1 MESAEGLELMSAF
14 HQMGHDS
21 ENLLL
26 KTGLERFGGAI
37 LSPLNYG
44 PEEVVAQLG
53 QLKDRTDFVTIFDPH
68 LYRPQSERM
77 CLPQWEYY
85 PRDVDTADFTGEW
98 WASIVENVAK
108 TAVELK
114 PTLVASPTIVPKT
127 FPDEFFMES
136 IDNGNRLEAA
146 LRGTAVE
153 PMQTVVVNL
162 SDLSSIDRVMT
173 IASIVS
179 KSKISKCLL
188 IFVGNTEPRREFSD
202 PEELKG
208 AMRLIAS
215 LESGGQQVTVASSS
229 SEMILWKA
237 AGATNCATGKFFNL
251 RRFTI
256 SRFDEPS
263 GSGGGQLAYWFEQS
277 LLAFLRQSDLLRVR
291 GRDLV
296 SAASNENP
304 FSAAI
309 EENIP
314 ANKAWVALG
323 WRHFMYWFAETEF
336 MLRTGAT
343 SADALIA
350 AADANWAAIERAKPA
365 LLMEERQNDGS
376 WVRQW
381 YRALVEFPYFV

>member
-1 MESAEGLELMSAF
+1 MPAF
-14 HQMGHDS
+14 HQIGHDS

-26 KTGLERFGGAI
+26 EAGLERFGGAI

-44 PEEVVAQLG
+44 PEEVVAQLDR
-53 QLKDRTDFVTIFDPH
+53 LKGKKDFVTIFDPH

-85 PRDVDTADFTGEW
+85 PKDVDTADFSEKW
-98 WASIVENVAK
+98 WAPIIDNVAK
-108 TAVELK
+108 TALELN
-114 PTLVASPTIVPKT
+114 TTAVASPTIVPKT
-127 FPDEFFMES
+127 FPDEFFLDS
-136 IDNGNRLEAA
+136 IENGNRLETA
-146 LRGTAVE
+146 LRGTSVE
-153 PMQTVVVNL
+153 PIQTLVVNL
-162 SDLSSIDRVMT
+162 SDLNSVGRVMT
-173 IASIVS
+173 VASIAS

-208 AMRLIAS
+208 AMRLIAT
-215 LESGGQQVTVASSS
+215 LESGGQCVTVASSS

-256 SRFDEPS
+256 SRFDEPT
-263 GSGGGQLAYWFEQS
+263 GKGGGQLGYWFEES

-291 GRDLV
+291 SRDLV
-296 SAASNENP
+296 SAASIENP

-309 EENIP
+309 HENIP
-314 ANKAWVALG
+314 AKKAWVALG
-323 WRHFMYWFAETEF
+323 WRHFMYWFADAEF
-336 MLRTGAT
+336 RLGTGAT

-350 AADANWAAIERAKPA
+350 EADGNWAAIETMKPP

-381 YRALVEFPYFV
+381 FRAIVEFPYFV